1 MKSKKKKKISF
12 NKLLNGNNRCTIKK
26 CSKNVQKI
34 LDYLKKNK
42 IKLDKLINKK
52 SQKKMQKDYISDIE
66 IIYSNLLDKLAKR
79 KYYKQY
85 LKCICCMCAK
95 QFRGIDKE
103 TDDIINILDI
113 TPIPNKHFKLLLN
126 KSILLSKKLT
136 ENIANQCKINL

>member
-1 MKSKKKKKISF
+1 MKSKNKKKISF

-42 IKLDKLINKK
+42 IKLDKLINKR
-52 SQKKMQKDYISDIE
+52 SQKKMHKDYISNIE
-66 IIYSNLLDKLAKR
+66 IIYFNLLDKLAKR

-85 LKCICCMCAK
+85 LKCICCMCAT
-95 QFRGIDKE
+95 QFRDIDKE
-103 TDDIINILDI
+103 TDDIINILNI

-126 KSILLSKKLT
+126 ESILLSQKLT
-136 ENIANQCKINL
+136 KYINSQCNS